1 MQPFGAWRASNT
13 FTMRKLLL
21 TGILAA
27 VIPAMCA
34 PLPDEPPDDAGPTN
48 VNTRLIVESVQVSGQ
63 GSPKLSDLLRSEL
76 DQIAGQN
83 FDPPLL
89 ERLRNRIKQ
98 ELRVPEVRM
107 HVAKGEMPDHV
118 IVNFEIGAEREKR
131 FDLDLA
137 RFLYHSKQGWSGQGH
152 ATVTIQENAFSF
164 GMVSDGD
171 RLSERYAGIQ
181 AGFERRHVGTSRLQL
196 RFDFSSYHEQ
206 WNQATLLVA
215 APGEI
220 YGTRT
225 HFSPLATV
233 VILEPLDVS
242 FGVDFARY
250 RLSLPVANTG
260 SSNAVVTT
268 LRYHQRW
275 GSEHDLRASYS
286 LRAGTHLLE
295 SDPVFA
301 RHQTEARYRY
311 RRGHQDLSVGFLA
324 GTISGRAPL
333 FERFVLGNADT
344 LRGWNKFDLDP
355 LGGSH
360 VAHGSID
367 YLYRGFLAFYDTGA
381 VWDRPEER
389 EQKQSLGV
397 GCKKSGFQLAVAFPL
412 KSGTVN
418 PVFYAGMNF

>member
-1 MQPFGAWRASNT
+1 
-13 FTMRKLLL
+13 MRKLLIM
-21 TGILAA
+21 GIFATVL
-27 VIPAMCA
+27 PAA
-34 PLPDEPPDDAGPTN
+34 PLPDEPPEQEAGPTN
-48 VNTRLIVESVQVSGQ
+48 VNTRLIVESVRVAGRWSA
-63 GSPKLSDLLRSEL
+63 KLSNPLRSDL

-89 ERLRNRIKQ
+89 DRLRDRIKQ
-98 ELRVPEVRM
+98 ELKVPDVRM
-107 HVAKGEMPDHV
+107 HVAKGDMPDHV
-118 IVNFEIGAEREKR
+118 IVNFEIGAEHEKR

-137 RFLYHSKQGWSGQGH
+137 RFLYHSRQGWSGQGH
-152 ATVTIQENAFSF
+152 ATVNIHQNAFSF

-181 AGFERRHVGTSRLQL
+181 AGYERRHVGTDRLQL

-206 WNQATLLVA
+206 WNQATLLEA
-215 APGEI
+215 APGDI
-220 YGTRT
+220 YRTRT

-233 VILEPLDVS
+233 VILEPLEVS

-250 RLSLPVANTG
+250 RLSLPVAKTE
-260 SSNAVVTT
+260 SSNAVVST

-275 GSEHDLRASYS
+275 GSAGLHSGRDEGEHDLRASYS
-286 LRAGTHLLE
+286 LRAGTHVLE
-295 SDPVFA
+295 SDPAFA
-301 RHQTEARYRY
+301 RHQAEARYRF
-311 RRGHQDLSVGFLA
+311 RRGHQDLSVGFLG

-333 FERFVLGNADT
+333 FERFVLGNAET

-355 LGGSH
+355 LGASH

-367 YLYRGFLAFYDTGA
+367 YGYRGFLVFYATGA

-389 EQKQSLGV
+389 EQKQSLGL
-397 GCKKSGFQLAVAFPL
+397 GCKKSGFQLAVAFPVR
-412 KSGTVN
+412 SGTVN